1 MPLGLVDTDAQG
13 RGLAG
18 RAVRERT
25 AITVDDMTQDPRI
38 LLRNEALERG
48 FRSLVMLPLMIAEE
62 SVGVLAL
69 YAGEVAFFDEEE
81 MKLLRE
87 LAGDIAFALE
97 HMQKEERLRRLT
109 RVNAMLSGINGVIAR
124 VRDRRE
130 LFQEACRIAVDTGGL
145 RFAWLNIVDEKEMS
159 LKPVASAGADEGVLK
174 MIESGLSLRDEA
186 PEGHCIGAMAV
197 REKRALVVNDTQ
209 SDPRIRHKKG
219 LDERGVRSAAMLPL
233 IVAGKGVGSFGLHF
247 WEGGFFDDEE
257 MKGFN
262 EMARKIAFSLGHI
275 QEEGEVERINRPYS
289 VLSGI

>member
-1 MPLGLVDTDAQG
+1 G
-13 RGLAG
+13 RGVAG

-97 HMQKEERLRRLT
+97 HMQKED
-109 RVNAMLSGINGVIAR
+109 RVG
-124 VRDRRE
+124 
-130 LFQEACRIAVDTGGL
+130 
-145 RFAWLNIVDEKEMS
+145 
-159 LKPVASAGADEGVLK
+159 
-174 MIESGLSLRDEA
+174 DEA
-186 PEGHCIGAMAV
+186 PEGHGISAVAV
-197 REKRALVVNDTQ
+197 REMRALVVRDPQ

-219 LDERGVRSAAMLPL
+219 LDERGVRSAAILPL
-233 IVAGKGVGSFGLHF
+233 IVSARAVGSFGLHS
-247 WEGGFFDDEE
+247 EEAGFFDEE
-257 MKGFN
+257 EIK
-262 EMARKIAFSLGHI
+262 
-275 QEEGEVERINRPYS
+275 V
-289 VLSGI
+289 